1 MIKNHDTPNCGY
13 MDKRPSIIARMF
25 DRIAPTYDRL
35 NTILS
40 FSVDKAWRRAAIKFL
55 EINAGDKVLDIA
67 TGTGEMAIL
76 AAYRGGRITGI
87 DLSRQML
94 SFAVSKVRK
103 KNLGIHYTVVQGDA
117 LSMPFRNESF
127 NSAMVAFG
135 IRNMENLEAF
145 LDEMHRIL
153 SPHGRFSVLE
163 FSVPK
168 RLIFKWIYLAYLTY
182 LVPVIGGLISG
193 NYGAYRYLRDSV
205 MGFPAPRVLEGIMEG
220 GGFRVVRS
228 QSLLGGISHLYLI
241 EKQ

>member
-1 MIKNHDTPNCGY
+1 
-13 MDKRPSIIARMF
+13 MDKKPSIIGRMF

-40 FSVDKAWRRAAIKFL
+40 FSVDKAWRKAAINFL
-55 EINAGDKVLDIA
+55 EIHAGDKVLDIA
-67 TGTGEMAIL
+67 TGTGEMALL
-76 AAYRGGRITGI
+76 AVLRGGRVIGI
-87 DLSRQML
+87 DLSSQML
-94 SFAVSKVRK
+94 SFAVSKVQK
-103 KNLGIHYTVVQGDA
+103 KNLGIHYAVVQGDA

-145 LDEMHRIL
+145 LDEMHRVL
-153 SPHGRFSVLE
+153 SNRGRFSVLE
-163 FSVPK
+163 FSVPE
-168 RLIFKWIYLAYLTY
+168 RWPFRWIYIVYLTY
-182 LVPVIGGLISG
+182 LVPVIGGLFSG

-205 MGFPAPRVLEGIMEG
+205 MGFPAPMVLEGIMEER
-220 GGFRVVRS
+220 GFLVVRS